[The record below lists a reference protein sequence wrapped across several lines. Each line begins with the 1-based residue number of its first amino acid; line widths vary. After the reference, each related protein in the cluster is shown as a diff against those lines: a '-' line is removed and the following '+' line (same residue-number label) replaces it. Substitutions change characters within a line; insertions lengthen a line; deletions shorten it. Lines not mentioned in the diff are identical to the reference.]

1 MITKTSLL
9 ARTVPPQ
16 VRDYINSCMEE
27 LAETNRKNLL
37 SIQQTNEANQNELLK
52 EISDV
57 RGKLNTVN
65 KLIDTDPTHRITKM
79 KLIEVASELGL

>member
-37 SIQQTNEANQNELLK
+37 SIQQTNEANQ
-52 EISDV
+52 
-57 RGKLNTVN
+57 G
-65 KLIDTDPTHRITKM
+65 
-79 KLIEVASELGL
+79 

>member
-16 VRDYINSCMEE
+16 VRDYIDSCMEE

-57 RGKLNTVN
+57 RGTLSTVN

-79 KLIEVASELGL
+79 KLFEDASELGL